1 MRRVVGISPCDDDV
15 ALLAVQLL
23 ALEDHLHLRVPAQPG
38 ALAPLRA
45 TLRRWLSR
53 AGASEVEAYE
63 VLTACGEA
71 CTNAIRHA
79 SGPLRSEF
87 EVEAAVVEGGVEICV
102 RDQGTWRERR
112 SDVGVAVG
120 GRGIPIIEAY
130 VDELE
135 ITPSPSGT
143 EVRMRSRL
151 SADGELVR

>member
-1 MRRVVGISPCDDDV
+1 V
-15 ALLAVQLL
+15 ALG
-23 ALEDHLHLRVPAQPG
+23 DHLQLRVPAQPG

-45 TLRRWLSR
+45 TLRRWLLR
-53 AGASEVEAYE
+53 AGASESETYE
-63 VLTACGEA
+63 ILTACGEA

-87 EVEAAVVEGGVEICV
+87 EVDAAVVEGGVEIRV
-102 RDQGTWRERR
+102 RDQGSWRERR
-112 SDVGVAVG
+112 SDVG
-120 GRGIPIIEAY
+120 GRGLPIIDAY

-143 EVRMRSRL
+143 EVRMRRRL